1 MFTTDT
7 FTTNQ
12 NMSLTFLQEE
22 TQMNELTDNN
32 NYTQN
37 VAPSAP
43 ARITP
48 EQCQAM
54 SDAELLEMIS
64 KSADHKKDFQS
75 YMNCNF
81 SYNYLCD
88 QLKNRGYT
96 YGWHKEI
103 RSDSDNVDTIIIKVP
118 AEKPKRQTFEIEKS
132 VSDEWRAF
140 NNNIPHSCITLRH
153 ALKRFMADYR
163 SGKIKFELQI

>member
-1 MFTTDT
+1 
-7 FTTNQ
+7 
-12 NMSLTFLQEE
+12 
-22 TQMNELTDNN
+22 MNELTSNKN
-32 NYTQN
+32 CTQN
-37 VAPSAP
+37 ATPSAP
-43 ARITP
+43 SKITP

-64 KSADHKKDFQS
+64 RSAGHTKDFQS
-75 YMNCNF
+75 YMNCSF
-81 SYNYLCD
+81 TYSFLCD
-88 QLKNRGYT
+88 QLKNRGYA

-103 RSDSDNVDTIIIKVP
+103 RSDSDNIDTIIIKAP

-132 VSDEWRAF
+132 VADEWRSF
-140 NNNIPHSCITLRH
+140 NSNIPHSSITLRH